1 MTSVKLIIVETIFL
15 LIPILLIIAI
25 FKGKIIMTK
34 FQKTTSVVGLALM
47 VGLMLILIVRTFSA
61 KKNKDENWPPVIGE
75 CPDFWTNEVGS
86 KTGCVNVHN
95 LGKCSKKTVDFS
107 TPEFSGS
114 DGLCNKYTWAN
125 NCGVSWDGITYGVKN
140 PCLKNDDA
148 SK

>member
-1 MTSVKLIIVETIFL
+1 MASNKLIVVETIFL

-25 FKGKIIMTK
+25 FKGKFMMTK

-47 VGLMLILIVRTFSA
+47 VVLMLFLMTRTFTA
-61 KKNKDENWPPVIGE
+61 KKNNNENWPPVIGE
-75 CPDFWTNEVGS
+75 CPDFWSNALGS
-86 KTGCVNVHN
+86 KPGCVNVHN
-95 LGKCSKKTVDFS
+95 LGKCSKRTVDFT

-140 PCLKNDDA
+140 PCLKEA
-148 SK
+148 E